1 MEQLYISSSDKRIL
15 LQLFSNREPLNIYY
29 FHEKYFF
36 SPAQINRFLRI
47 YTQKK
52 IVKFVNNEVYLT
64 DFGIKWIIKNR
75 KNIFLSTKNNLWKKI
90 PEEWKIKRVSD

>member
-75 KNIFLSTKNNLWKKI
+75 KIFFYLQKIIYGKKFQRNG
-90 PEEWKIKRVSD
+90 K